1 MNDLLI
7 CNGWI
12 VDGSGEERFQAD
24 ILIRSGKICQ
34 IGLDL
39 NRENCK
45 ILDASDL
52 VVMPG
57 IIDGHS
63 HTERTI
69 FRNPYSDSKL
79 FQGVTSEVIC
89 QCGEGAFP
97 LPKELEKRKTFSHL
111 WSGAYNG
118 SASMKGPSWT
128 DFSSYAEAL
137 TDLKPAVN
145 LLPVVPHG
153 ALRAFVMGWEER
165 TATESERKNLQ
176 KSLAENLNQ
185 GAWGISFGLEY
196 PPSSYSDQL
205 ELLALAQTASSCGGV
220 CAFHLRNEDN
230 ELLQSIDEVL
240 SLGKRTGA
248 PIHICHLKA
257 DGKPNWGKAIEGLE
271 MIRRSRAE
279 GVQVTVD
286 QYPYD
291 AFSTQLSLLIGGW
304 AQSGGREAFLTRL
317 SDPNLQERIENE
329 VEKNIELRGGPGRIQ
344 ISQTDSARRELCGK
358 TIENLAAEMEISAGK
373 VVIQLILEERGGIWG
388 TFFGMDGG
396 EVDYLLS
403 QLDVAIVSDGFGL
416 RLPEDGKNSYHPR
429 SFGSFPRVL
438 GRKTRDERQLSL
450 ERAVY
455 KMTGLNADIWGIKD
469 RGRLKVGLAADI
481 TILDPQTIFDPAGFS
496 ETGPYSVGIKYV
508 FVNGSIALK
517 HGEIQEERN
526 GYVLKRL
533 GISNE
538 IKSLVG
544 N

>member
-1 MNDLLI
+1 MSDLLI
-7 CNGWI
+7 RNGLI
-12 VDGSGEERFQAD
+12 VDGSAQESFQAD
-24 ILIRSGKICQ
+24 LLIRGGKIFK
-34 IGLDL
+34 IGSDL
-39 NRENCK
+39 KSENCE
-45 ILDASDL
+45 ILEASGL
-52 VVMPG
+52 VVIPG

-97 LPKELEKRKTFSHL
+97 LPEDLEKRNAFSHL
-111 WSGAYNG
+111 WTGAYSG
-118 SASMKGPSWT
+118 SSSVNGPSWT
-128 DFSSYAEAL
+128 DFASYAEAL
-137 TDLKPAVN
+137 ADLKPAVN

-165 TATESERKNLQ
+165 LATEPERKKLQ
-176 KSLAENLNQ
+176 KALAENLSQ

-205 ELLALAQTASSCGGV
+205 ELLALAQTIASCSGV

-230 ELLQSIDEVL
+230 ELLESIDEVL
-240 SLGKRTGA
+240 GLGKVTGA

-271 MIRRSRAE
+271 KIRQSRTE
-279 GVQVTVD
+279 GVRATVD

-304 AQSGGREAFLTRL
+304 AQSGGREAFLARL

-329 VEKNIELRGGPGRIQ
+329 VKQNIDLRGGPGRIQ
-344 ISQTDSARRELCGK
+344 ISQTNSARRDLCGK
-358 TIENLAAEMEISAGK
+358 TIEKLAAEMDITAAK

-388 TFFGMDGG
+388 TFFGMDSV

-403 QLDVAIVSDGFGL
+403 QPDVAIISDGFGL

-438 GRKTRDERQLSL
+438 GRKTRDENRLSL
-450 ERAVY
+450 ELAVY
-455 KMTGLNADIWGIKD
+455 KMTGLNADIWGIED

-481 TILDPQTIFDPAGFS
+481 TIFDPQEISDLAGFS
-496 ETGPYSVGIKYV
+496 ETGPYSTGVKYV
-508 FVNGSIALK
+508 LVNGSIALK
-517 HGEIQEERN
+517 NGKIQEKRN
-526 GYVLKRL
+526 GHVLKRSVIL
-533 GISNE
+533 KD
-538 IKSLVG
+538 IKSLF
-544 N
+544 

>member
-7 CNGWI
+7 RNGWV
-12 VDGSGEERFQAD
+12 VDGSGRERFQAD
-24 ILIRSGKICQ
+24 ILICKGKICQ
-34 IGLDL
+34 IGSDL
-39 NRENCK
+39 NGENCE
-45 ILDASDL
+45 ILEASGL
-52 VVMPG
+52 VIMPG

-97 LPKELEKRKTFSHL
+97 LPEDLEKRSTFSHL
-111 WSGAYNG
+111 WSGAYSG
-118 SASMKGPSWT
+118 SASMNGPSWT

-165 TATESERKNLQ
+165 VATEPERKKLR
-176 KSLAENLNQ
+176 KILAENLGQ

-205 ELLALAQTASSCGGV
+205 ELLALAQTVASCGGI

-240 SLGKRTGA
+240 SLGKVTGA

-271 MIRRSRAE
+271 MIRQSRTE
-279 GVQVTVD
+279 GVRATVD

-304 AQSGGREAFLTRL
+304 VQSGGREAFLARL
-317 SDPNLQERIENE
+317 SESKLQERIENE
-329 VEKNIELRGGPGRIQ
+329 VKQNMDLRGGPGRIQ
-344 ISQTDSARRELCGK
+344 ISQTSSARRELCGK
-358 TIENLAAEMEISAGK
+358 TIEELATEMDITASR

-388 TFFGMDGG
+388 TFFGMDRI

-403 QLDVAIVSDGFGL
+403 QPDVAVVSDGFGL

-438 GRKTRDERQLSL
+438 GQKTRDEKRLSL
-450 ERAVY
+450 ELAVY
-455 KMTGLNADIWGIKD
+455 KMTGLNADIWGIED
-469 RGRLKVGLAADI
+469 RGRLKVGLVADI
-481 TILDPQTIFDPAGFS
+481 TIFDPQAISDPAGFLA
-496 ETGPYSVGIKYV
+496 TGPYSTGIKYV
-508 FVNGSIALK
+508 LVNGSIALK
-517 HGEIQEERN
+517 NGKVQEKRN
-526 GYVLKRL
+526 GHVLKRSVIL
-533 GISNE
+533 KD
-538 IKSLVG
+538 IKSLF
-544 N
+544 